1 MAGQGTALNP
11 FVGVPLTGVFDIV
24 TNVETGVT
32 MNRDRSTGI
41 YYASEESLNN
51 PVYPVQT
58 ALGIAVN
65 QGLGTVA
72 GFIDSAG
79 SAVTVTTQAL
89 AQALSGTQ
97 QTQTQAKLGEPLQ
110 QTSLQNNQQV
120 QSILENP
127 SQAVSD
133 PISSLSA
140 GFSSGKVEQY
150 ITLGILF
157 MILSTIVGIFRR
169 D

>member
-1 MAGQGTALNP
+1 MEGQGTALNP

-24 TNVETGVT
+24 TNIETGVT
-32 MNRDRSTGI
+32 MNRDRSSGI
-41 YYASEESLNN
+41 YYASEKSLNN

-65 QGLGTVA
+65 QGLGAVA

-79 SAVTVTTQAL
+79 GAVTVSTQAL

-97 QTQTQAKLGEPLQ
+97 QKQVQAQLGEPLPA
-110 QTSLQNNQQV
+110 TLQNNQQV

-127 SQAVSD
+127 SQAVSN
-133 PISSLSA
+133 PISAISA
-140 GFSSGKVEQY
+140 GISSGKVEQY

-157 MILSTIVGIFRR
+157 MILSSIVGIFRR
-169 D
+169 E